1 MRIVHVAALLA
12 AASATPAFAQETP
25 ASFNGGHVEAITGY
39 DSVHGGGDSS
49 GGVLY
54 GIGAG
59 YDFRS
64 GNAVF
69 GIEGEA
75 VESTTGDCDG
85 GVCVDASRD
94 FYVGGRVGAVV
105 SPAVLLY
112 AKAGYTNARVEVESG
127 GVSAGTTFDGI
138 RGGAGIEWA
147 IPNSPVALRTEYRYS
162 NYQDGLS
169 RHQGVLALAFRF

>member
-1 MRIVHVAALLA
+1 MRILGVAALFA
-12 AASATPAFAQETP
+12 AVSATPAFAQEAP
-25 ASFNGGHVEAITGY
+25 AAFNGGHVEAISGY
-39 DSVHGGGDSS
+39 DSVHGGGDST
-49 GGVLY
+49 GGIIY

-75 VESTTGDCDG
+75 AESTTGDCSG
-85 GVCVDASRD
+85 GICVDASRD
-94 FYVGGRVGAVV
+94 FYIGGRVGAVV
-105 SPAVLLY
+105 SPSVLLY
-112 AKAGYTNARVEVESG
+112 AKAGYTNARVEVSSG
-127 GVSAGTTFDGI
+127 GVTDGTSFDGI

-147 IPNSPVALRTEYRYS
+147 IPHSPVSLRTEYRYS

-169 RHQGVLALAFRF
+169 RHQGVVALAFRF

>member
-1 MRIVHVAALLA
+1 MRIIHAAALVA
-12 AASATPAFAQETP
+12 AASATPAFAQTAP
-25 ASFNGGHVEAITGY
+25 AFSGGHVEAISGY
-39 DSVHGGGDSS
+39 DSVHGGGDST
-49 GGVLY
+49 GGILY

-75 VESTTGDCDG
+75 AESTTGDCDG

-94 FYVGGRVGAVV
+94 LYIGGRVGALV
-105 SPAVLLY
+105 SPTVLLY

-127 GVSAGTTFDGI
+127 GVSAGTTFDGV
-138 RGGAGIEWA
+138 RGGAGLEWA
-147 IPNSPVALRTEYRYS
+147 IPNSAISMRTEYRYS